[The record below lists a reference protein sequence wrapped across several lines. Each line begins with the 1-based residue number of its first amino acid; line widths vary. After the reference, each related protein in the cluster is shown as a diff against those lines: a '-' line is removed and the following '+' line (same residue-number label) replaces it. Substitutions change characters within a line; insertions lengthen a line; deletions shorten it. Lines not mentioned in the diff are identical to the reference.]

1 MEHQDWDKVVFKK
14 KAPTTVKDANRRG
27 IGVNTSLRQG
37 PLNTGNIRGSQDGQ
51 QLAKLARTEVG
62 SHNKVSKETSTAIT
76 NGRLAKRLG
85 QKELA
90 KLINEKPEVI
100 ASYESKRAM
109 PNQQV
114 INKLERV
121 LGIHLVGKNIGT
133 VKESKFKTKT

>member
-1 MEHQDWDKVVFKK
+1 MEHQDWDSVVFKK
-14 KAPTTVKDANRRG
+14 KAPVTVKEANRRG
-27 IGVNTSLRQG
+27 IGTNTSLRQG

-62 SHNKVSKETSTAIT
+62 THNKVSKETSAAIIK
-76 NGRLAKRLG
+76 GRLDKRLG

-90 KLINEKPEVI
+90 NLINEKMEVI

-114 INKLERV
+114 LNKLERV
-121 LGIHLVGKNIGT
+121 LGVHLVGNNIGV
-133 VKESKFKTKT
+133 VKDRKFKNKT